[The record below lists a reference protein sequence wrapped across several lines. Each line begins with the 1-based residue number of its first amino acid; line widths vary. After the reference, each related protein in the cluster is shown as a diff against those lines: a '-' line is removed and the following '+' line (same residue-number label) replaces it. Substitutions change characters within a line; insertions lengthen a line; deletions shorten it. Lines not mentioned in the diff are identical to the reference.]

1 MNRLKQ
7 LRLENGYK
15 SQQDLA
21 AVLFV
26 NQTAVSQWERGVTIP
41 NNQMLIKL
49 SKMYGVSIDYLLGT
63 SNERLP
69 PDSRQRKEPPAESEE
84 LSSKQK
90 EALQF
95 IKGLSDEQLAR
106 FIKLGRAVF
115 EEGEG

>member
-1 MNRLKQ
+1 MSVNRLKQ

-84 LSSKQK
+84 LSDDELRLLSAYRAASGKRK
-90 EALQF
+90 EAVLD
-95 IKGLSDEQLAR
+95 LLED
-106 FIKLGRAVF
+106 
-115 EEGEG
+115 